1 MSKGK
6 RKVNVKIVKGRDPA
20 DTPITKSDVSTQI
33 TDSEKNY
40 AGEWL
45 QPPVDLRGYK
55 ETVNNSSILPQ
66 CIHAYKHNIAGFGIG
81 VRYKEDVKENPEMA
95 AEFERA
101 QHIIELLTT
110 EQDTKEVFEDIIE
123 ARETYGIAYI
133 EVIRNLGGEVVQIE
147 FIKNTPSVRKT
158 LPLEPYIDT
167 EFFYNGEKVT
177 RKKKF
182 CKYQQ
187 TVSGKTVYFREFGD
201 QRIMDKRS
209 GVYLQDGDTLP
220 LEYQANEIIEFAIGT
235 EPYGEVRWTG
245 QILGIDGSRKAEALN
260 YNYFIN
266 GRHTPLM
273 ILLQGG
279 SLTNGSYEKLQE
291 YMNDIKG
298 ENGQHA
304 FIVLEAESNDGRTDW
319 DATETPHVEIKDLA
333 SILQKDELF
342 QEYLNNGRKKVQSA
356 FQLPDLYVGYTTDFN
371 RATAQ
376 TAQEVTE
383 KQVFQPERKS
393 LAWIVNNKLLNC
405 YQFKYVEAYFKDPD
419 ITNPDDLHKLL
430 SICNAAGGLTPNK
443 AKEIALDA
451 FGETSEDYPE
461 EWGNIPIA
469 ISRSQNAG
477 TGTPIDPTAQLL
489 GELEKQIEKATNESD
504 VAIVAVMKEVKKV
517 LKNLKKD
524 FTFRKNGSII
534 KEGWIT
540 TEEGNHV
547 FLDGDG
553 TFHGG
558 ASGYEAFTASQTGG
572 DSTTRD
578 SGGTQAPEHHYRSID
593 IESSEVDELK
603 EVCGY
608 ASVEDQELMYDRD
621 IGYIHTSSCHEINEF
636 MRGERDVITPE
647 KLDTIDAL
655 DRVIGQNQTDR
666 DLILTRFV
674 DTPYLESVFGLD
686 YIPYGNEEEIVDY
699 LNDTYKGE
707 TLPPH
712 RGYLSTSY
720 DPEQNFFRGRPI
732 EIEILTPKGT
742 HMYMTDNDD
751 EAEALLGDGVQF
763 SFKGAEVK
771 SYDSIKLTYEI
782 TNDGYEDVGG

>member
-1 MSKGK
+1 
-6 RKVNVKIVKGRDPA
+6 
-20 DTPITKSDVSTQI
+20 
-33 TDSEKNY
+33 
-40 AGEWL
+40 
-45 QPPVDLRGYK
+45 
-55 ETVNNSSILPQ
+55 
-66 CIHAYKHNIAGFGIG
+66 
-81 VRYKEDVKENPEMA
+81 
-95 AEFERA
+95 
-101 QHIIELLTT
+101 
-110 EQDTKEVFEDIIE
+110 
-123 ARETYGIAYI
+123 
-133 EVIRNLGGEVVQIE
+133 
-147 FIKNTPSVRKT
+147 
-158 LPLEPYIDT
+158 
-167 EFFYNGEKVT
+167 
-177 RKKKF
+177 
-182 CKYQQ
+182 
-187 TVSGKTVYFREFGD
+187 
-201 QRIMDKRS
+201 
-209 GVYLQDGDTLP
+209 
-220 LEYQANEIIEFAIGT
+220 
-235 EPYGEVRWTG
+235 
-245 QILGIDGSRKAEALN
+245 
-260 YNYFIN
+260 
-266 GRHTPLM
+266 
-273 ILLQGG
+273 
-279 SLTNGSYEKLQE
+279 
-291 YMNDIKG
+291 
-298 ENGQHA
+298 
-304 FIVLEAESNDGRTDW
+304 
-319 DATETPHVEIKDLA
+319 
-333 SILQKDELF
+333 
-342 QEYLNNGRKKVQSA
+342 
-356 FQLPDLYVGYTTDFN
+356 
-371 RATAQ
+371 
-376 TAQEVTE
+376 
-383 KQVFQPERKS
+383 
-393 LAWIVNNKLLNC
+393 
-405 YQFKYVEAYFKDPD
+405 
-419 ITNPDDLHKLL
+419 
-430 SICNAAGGLTPNK
+430 
-443 AKEIALDA
+443 
-451 FGETSEDYPE
+451 
-461 EWGNIPIA
+461 
-469 ISRSQNAG
+469 
-477 TGTPIDPTAQLL
+477 
-489 GELEKQIEKATNESD
+489 
-504 VAIVAVMKEVKKV
+504 MKEVKKV

-558 ASGYEAFTASQTGG
+558 SAGYEAFTASQTSG
-572 DSTTRD
+572 DSPTRD